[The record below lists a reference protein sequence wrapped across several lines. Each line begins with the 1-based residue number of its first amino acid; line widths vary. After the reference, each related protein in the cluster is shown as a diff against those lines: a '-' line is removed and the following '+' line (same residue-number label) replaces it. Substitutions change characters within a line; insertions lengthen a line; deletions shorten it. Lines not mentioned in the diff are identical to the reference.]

1 MLGGTGTVWGGT
13 GWHFVVL
20 GQYRAVLVEISCHWV
35 SMKQN
40 WLTHDNT
47 GSVEGG
53 TGQYL
58 VVLGQY
64 G

>member
-53 TGQYL
+53 TG
-58 VVLGQY
+58 
-64 G
+64 